1 MSTHFLQTLQYS
13 ADGQKHSIISP
24 GNEHNTVDGVL
35 LSTTES
41 RKRRTFGAAR
51 GDDCCCGAGRSAWP
65 PAITR
70 AADLPPAPSCGARTA
85 KPDGRANYW
94 LEVRTGTVDCGSPPC
109 AGARRQPGAAAAA
122 ARRTG
127 WGDASMQL
135 RWRST
140 WLRICVGLGLKVMPL
155 LSSRIFFFIIL
166 KNILSNILQNYTT
179 SVISYSVWVQLQY
192 DMMVRGATIFQPSC
206 DCSMVLQNLKWV
218 VYFWKWKIKKFY
230 RLKEIIF
237 CLEKMTSSLVVL

>member
-1 MSTHFLQTLQYS
+1 VHEHAFFTDTLQYS

-24 GNEHNTVDGVL
+24 GNGHNTVDGVL
-35 LSTTES
+35 LSTRES

-122 ARRTG
+122 AARRTGG

-135 RWRST
+135 GWRST
-140 WLRICVGLGLKVMPL
+140 WLRICVGLGLKVYY
-155 LSSRIFFFIIL
+155 RTFCKIIHL
-166 KNILSNILQNYTT
+166 YYICH
-179 SVISYSVWVQLQY
+179 SVWVQLQY
-192 DMMVRGATIFQPSC
+192 DMVVRGATMFQSSC
-206 DCSMVLQNLKWV
+206 DCSIVLQNLKWV
-218 VYFWKWKIKKFY
+218 V
-230 RLKEIIF
+230 
-237 CLEKMTSSLVVL
+237 